1 MIYARMTVFFED
13 PFWVGLYEREDSGQY
28 SVCKLVFGA
37 EPKDYEVCARLM
49 QGWRGLRFSPP
60 MAVTMPEERRMNPK
74 RRQREIRNALQGR
87 GAGTKAQQALALA
100 HAEGKEARRKKTRA
114 EREAEQERR
123 FALRQ
128 SKRKEKHKGR

>member
-37 EPKDYEVCARLM
+37 EPKDYEVCARLL
-49 QGWRGLRFSPP
+49 QCWRGLRFSPP

-74 RRQREIRNALQGR
+74 RRQREIR
-87 GAGTKAQQALALA
+87 AGTKAQQALSLA
-100 HAEGKEARRKKTRA
+100 HTEGKEARRKKTRA